1 MTNKKVQKKTKKN
14 QEQKSK
20 AIKATK
26 TKELENDLSNICVY
40 CNFNYGD
47 PTDPLSDD
55 DWVMCSV
62 CRRWLHESC
71 STKTKSKVICHGCAK
86 K

>member
-1 MTNKKVQKKTKKN
+1 MTNEKVQKKTKKN
-14 QEQKSK
+14 QDQKSK

-26 TKELENDLSNICVY
+26 TKELLSNICVY
-40 CNFNYGD
+40 CNFSYGD

-62 CRRWLHESC
+62 CHRWLHESC
-71 STKTKSKVICHGCAK
+71 SAKTKSKVICHGCAK